1 MKKLK
6 LIFLYL
12 LLALALAATALSGY
26 AWYWTEKPVALDGD
40 RVDYIVEAGSRPRSI
55 AQTMNQ
61 AGVRVNEDGFVLLA
75 RLTGQDKLL
84 QAGAY
89 EAVKGDTPRTLL
101 ERMASGDM
109 TQTRLTFVE
118 GWTYQR
124 MRQALRDNTH
134 IKQTLDGVTDEELL
148 ARLGTAASSPE
159 GLFHPDTYVFV
170 PGSTDFDL
178 LRRAYRAQ
186 QELLE
191 AMWKDRDP
199 QLPLET
205 PYEALILASIIEKE
219 TGHGADRDRVSGV
232 FVNRL
237 RLRMPLQTDPTVIY
251 GMGESYEGRI
261 RKKDL
266 ATDTPWNTYTR
277 PGLPPTP
284 IASPGRAS
292 LSAAL
297 HPESHKFLYFVS
309 RGDGTSEFSENLAAH
324 NRAVAKYI
332 LGRKN

>member
-1 MKKLK
+1 
-6 LIFLYL
+6 
-12 LLALALAATALSGY
+12 
-26 AWYWTEKPVALDGD
+26 
-40 RVDYIVEAGSRPRSI
+40 
-55 AQTMNQ
+55 
-61 AGVRVNEDGFVLLA
+61 
-75 RLTGQDKLL
+75 
-84 QAGAY
+84 
-89 EAVKGDTPRTLL
+89 
-101 ERMASGDM
+101 
-109 TQTRLTFVE
+109 
-118 GWTYQR
+118 
-124 MRQALRDNTH
+124 
-134 IKQTLDGVTDEELL
+134 ELL

-205 PYEALILASIIEKE
+205 PYEALILASIIEQA
-219 TGHGADRDRVSGV
+219 TCHGADRDRVSGV

-237 RLRMPLQTDPTVIY
+237 RLRMPLQTDPSVIY

-292 LSAAL
+292 PSAAL
-297 HPESHKFLYFVS
+297 HPE
-309 RGDGTSEFSENLAAH
+309 RD
-324 NRAVAKYI
+324 
-332 LGRKN
+332 RKSVVQGKLER